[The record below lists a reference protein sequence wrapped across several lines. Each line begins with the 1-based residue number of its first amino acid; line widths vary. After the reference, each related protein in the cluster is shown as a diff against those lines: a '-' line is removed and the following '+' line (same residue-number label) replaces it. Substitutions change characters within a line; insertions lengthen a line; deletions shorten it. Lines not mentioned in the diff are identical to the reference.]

1 MLLSLNGR
9 RIISE
14 MNHVAGAVNMLG
26 VSVDEDDKK
35 AYVADPGANAVFVF
49 GLPDAE
55 VEMDD
60 GRPRVEL
67 RSKRGR

>member
-1 MLLSLNGR
+1 
-9 RIISE
+9 
-14 MNHVAGAVNMLG
+14 MLG

-55 VEMDD
+55 VEVDD